1 MQNDKTNPPVSSLVP
16 SVDETTAM
24 LEKEEAEQDAMM
36 QGSPP
41 KSAESTAFNASM
53 QENPSVDEKSRGASS
68 EEDQVG
74 QDGRYLFNLKGPIFP
89 SDTYE
94 TDYRA
99 KKVLADLQRAR
110 TKVQSSKPIPA
121 RR

>member
-1 MQNDKTNPPVSSLVP
+1 
-16 SVDETTAM
+16 
-24 LEKEEAEQDAMM
+24 M

-74 QDGRYLFNLKGPIFP
+74 PDRRYLFDLKGPIFP

-94 TDYRA
+94 TDDRA
-99 KKVLADLQRAR
+99 KKVLADLQREHLC
-110 TKVQSSKPIPA
+110 S
-121 RR
+121 